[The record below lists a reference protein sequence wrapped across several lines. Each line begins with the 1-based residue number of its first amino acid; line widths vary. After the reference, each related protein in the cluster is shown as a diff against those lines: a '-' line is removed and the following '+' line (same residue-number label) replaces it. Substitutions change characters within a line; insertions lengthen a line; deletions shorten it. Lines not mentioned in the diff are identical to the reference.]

1 MDNKFDPNTSDEQK
15 KRQEA
20 RDSMQALQE
29 IMQELHIEQQ
39 DKPKVSLSADQ
50 SDPEPKPEPKQPVS
64 EPPKTEEPP
73 KHHASE
79 PEELSPAEE
88 EALEEDLFQVLH
100 PHHKEHAHQEQPKQ
114 EPSAPQQPRTS
125 QEAPAE
131 HPHKPHKQQK
141 QLSPREAR
149 RIRRRNR
156 RMLVSAAV
164 LVVVIALFCV
174 ACSGISKLVKGSS
187 DKQQANNTAA
197 QGSAVVE
204 EEQPQVQDDRP
215 ASEQE
220 SKQYLAIKDDTSL
233 PSYALEYPGMYADAV
248 STPNKESKSK
258 VCYLTFDDGPS
269 STVTP
274 DILDTLKENDIKAT
288 FFVVTSTIDE
298 NTDLIKRIIDEGH
311 TLGIH
316 ADRHEY
322 SEIYKSVDA
331 YLADFAKAYDTIYE
345 LTGYKVQCF
354 RFPGGSNN
362 GVMSKNG
369 TYDEIVTEMTRRGFE
384 YCDWNAYDHDAEGGN
399 YSVDQIINYAVDE
412 VTESSRNDVILLM
425 HDTYGKETTA
435 QALPS
440 IIKGLKKNDIK
451 MLPLTDTSRP
461 VHFSVNDNTPSEFPE
476 SSDSSDSSS
485 SDDSSSSKSDS
496 SSSDSGSDEN

>member
-1 MDNKFDPNTSDEQK
+1 MDNKFDPNTPDEQ

-50 SDPEPKPEPKQPVS
+50 SDPEPKQEPEQPTAA
-64 EPPKTEEPP
+64 EEEPQEEVQP
-73 KHHASE
+73 HSSE
-79 PEELSPAEE
+79 PEELTPEEE
-88 EALEEDLFQVLH
+88 EALEDDLFHVLH
-100 PHHKEHAHQEQPKQ
+100 PQQKERPHHTEQQQTPPPEQTAPPKQ
-114 EPSAPQQPRTS
+114 AQPTASRP
-125 QEAPAE
+125 E
-131 HPHKPHKQQK
+131 KP

-149 RIRRRNR
+149 RRRRRNR
-156 RMLVSAAV
+156 RLLVSAAV
-164 LVVVIALFCV
+164 LVVIIALLCV
-174 ACSGISKLVKGSS
+174 ACSGISKLVKGSA
-187 DKQQANNTAA
+187 DKQANNTAAA
-197 QGSAVVE
+197 QGSAVVD
-204 EEQPQVQDDRP
+204 EQQQEKDTRP

-220 SKQYLAIKDDTSL
+220 SKQYLAIKDDSSL

-248 STPNKESKSK
+248 STPNKESKEK

-288 FFVVTSTIDE
+288 FFVVTSTIDD

-322 SEIYKSVDA
+322 GEIYQSVEA

-362 GVMSKNG
+362 GVMSKHG
-369 TYDEIVTEMTRRGFE
+369 TYDEIVGEMTRRGFE
-384 YCDWNAYDHDAEGGN
+384 YFDWNAYDHDAEGGN

-412 VTESSRNDVILLM
+412 VCESSRNDVILLM
-425 HDTYGKETTA
+425 HDTYGKEKTA
-435 QALPS
+435 SALPS
-440 IIKGLKKNDIK
+440 IIKQLKSNDIK

-461 VHFSVNDNTPSEFPE
+461 VHFCVNDNTPSEFPSTSE
-476 SSDSSDSSS
+476 SDSNSDSDKSSDSSS
-485 SDDSSSSKSDS
+485 KSSSST
-496 SSSDSGSDEN
+496 DET

>member
-50 SDPEPKPEPKQPVS
+50 SDPEPKQEPEQPAA

-73 KHHASE
+73 KHHTSE

-100 PHHKEHAHQEQPKQ
+100 PNHKEHPHHEEPKQ

-131 HPHKPHKQQK
+131 RPHKQQK

-156 RMLVSAAV
+156 RLLVSAAV
-164 LVVVIALFCV
+164 LIVVIALLCV
-174 ACSGISKLVKGSS
+174 ACSGISKLVKGSQ
-187 DKQQANNTAA
+187 DKQQADNTAA

-204 EEQPQVQDDRP
+204 DEQQVQDDRP

-274 DILDTLKENDIKAT
+274 DILDTLKENDVKAT

-384 YCDWNAYDHDAEGGN
+384 YFDWNAYDHDAEGGN

-412 VTESSRNDVILLM
+412 VNESSRNDVILLM
-425 HDTYGKETTA
+425 HDTYGKEKTA

-440 IIKGLKKNDIK
+440 IIKSLKKNDIEL
-451 MLPLTDTSRP
+451 LPLTDTSRP
-461 VHFSVNDNTPSEFPE
+461 VHFSVNDNTPSEFPD
-476 SSDSSDSSS
+476 SSDSSDSSA

-496 SSSDSGSDEN
+496 SSSDSGSDET